1 MLNIK
6 KLYFCETNKLIPFYV
21 FMVTDRERVIVW
33 PVVCT
38 DVCRE
43 VTGARAGREGSWGLG
58 PTVAKLQGLAVERG
72 AGFWSCAGGQFMAL
86 RKHLPSSKG
95 IGRETSTISLPLG
108 LVSLCPSA

>member
-1 MLNIK
+1 M
-6 KLYFCETNKLIPFYV
+6 
-21 FMVTDRERVIVW
+21 RERVIVW